1 MKLNVGYRIYPDFD
15 RPAPELV
22 ELFRDIPSSNIGDN
36 TNRLNCMYQGIRPFN
51 HLPLLGTAFTVK
63 APMGDNLII
72 HRAMD
77 LAKPGDIIVVD
88 GQGSLERSLAG
99 EIMITYAAG
108 RGIAGFIFDGAIR
121 DVDGIREAAIPVYA
135 KGVTPQ
141 GPYKHGPGE
150 INVPICCGGQ
160 VVFPGDILVGDED
173 GVVVIRPEYAEE
185 LAAISRKKF
194 DDETQK
200 LAAMRAGEL
209 GIDSHIAQYGKFLEA
224 GGAQICG

>member
-1 MKLNVGYRIYPDFD
+1 MDMNVGYRIYPDFQ
-15 RPAPELV
+15 RPDPALV
-22 ELFRDIPSSNIGDN
+22 ELFRGIPSSNIGDN

-51 HLPLLGTAFTVK
+51 RLPLLGVAFTVK

-77 LAKPGDIIVVD
+77 LAKPGDVIVVD
-88 GQGSLERSLAG
+88 GQGALDRSLAG

-108 RGIAGFIFDGAIR
+108 RGVAGFIFDGAIR
-121 DVDGIREAAIPVYA
+121 DVDGIRDASIPVYA

-173 GVVVIRPEYAEE
+173 GVVVVRPDYARA
-185 LAAISRKKF
+185 LAQISRTKF
-194 DDETQK
+194 DDETRK
-200 LAAMRAGEL
+200 LAAMRAGDL
-209 GIDSHIAQYGKFLEA
+209 GVDAHIAQYGRLLDA
-224 GGAQICG
+224 TGAQVCG